1 MYRIKF
7 TWQMALF
14 FVSVFFTE
22 NIFVLQ
28 LMGKFNAP
36 LLSCFIPVV
45 LALAIIIIT
54 AIVNY
59 MVKLWKCDKIKRN
72 IDNRK
77 WWL

>member
-36 LLSCFIPVV
+36 LLSCLIPVV
-45 LALAIIIIT
+45 LALGIIT
-54 AIVNY
+54 IYAIVNY
-59 MVKLWKCDKIKRN
+59 IVKLWLCHKIKGN
-72 IDNRK
+72 LDGRK